1 MNQTLQEIALTTIP
15 FRVLSTIALSLGV
28 AVPVAAYETDASG
41 IKWKYYNGTPAG
53 DSLAN
58 RSYTNAG
65 LIPSGNMSGAAY
77 YAGDFNTLA
86 KPLTAPATLN
96 ELDAKISF
104 TLQEKRH
111 IDNSSIVLTN
121 DDQANIKIA
130 PGSTADVWV
139 TFMNEGAGFENSVGF
154 FTYDLNSVPVRNADG
169 SNSLRSEQ
177 IFFPRASTSF
187 PLPRSTTSGTTVYLG
202 SFTGGANGLGIG
214 FVIVANGWSSSG
226 RSASPAIPG
235 VKRGHDK
242 SWIYYSLKGLNPEC
256 VGLNPQ
262 TCTKDMHSII
272 LNDSAVTGWDGVNY
286 RRMVLGFEDF
296 KRTEGG
302 CDHDFNDVLMAI
314 HVTPESAISNLSS
327 LAVLTAS
334 NSPDS
339 DGDGV
344 TDTADEFPND
354 ATRAFSRYYPG
365 SSTWGTLAYEDLWP
379 ALGDYD
385 LNDVVVRYRS
395 REILNPARA
404 VTALEMDLRLDA
416 RGGSLRNGFAVSL
429 PGVPAANVA
438 SVVLTKDGVPVPETT
453 VVLVEGATGEQGGVV
468 FEIFDDASTLMPADN
483 APACS
488 LGGYRNTGRNCPVR
502 EHVNYKLQVSFSAA
516 MASFP
521 SPPYDA
527 FIFNSNGTNL
537 AKGTEV
543 HLPGRQP
550 TSRADVWLMGTRD
563 DRTVLNTPNT
573 YKSANGLPWALDIP
587 AEWAYPYEFL
597 DVVNAYPNIVF
608 WAQSGGASNK
618 NWYELS
624 PSLVSKTFRN
634 GR

>member
-1 MNQTLQEIALTTIP
+1 MSFMSLETALTSIP
-15 FRVLSTIALSLGV
+15 LKTLSTIALSLSAGM
-28 AVPVAAYETDASG
+28 PVAAYETDATG
-41 IKWKYYNGTPAG
+41 IKWKYYNGTAAG
-53 DSLAN
+53 DTLAN

-65 LIPSGNMSGAAY
+65 LIPSGSMSGAAY
-77 YAGDFNTLA
+77 YAGDFNTRA

-96 ELDAKISF
+96 ELDAKIGF

-111 IDNSSIVLTN
+111 IDKSSIVLTN

-130 PGSTADVWV
+130 PGRTADVWV

-154 FTYDLNSVPVRNADG
+154 FTYDLNSVPLRNADG
-169 SNSLRSEQ
+169 SNTLRTEQ

-202 SFTGGANGLGIG
+202 SFNGGANGLGIG
-214 FVIVANGWSSSG
+214 FVIVANGWGNSG
-226 RSASPAIPG
+226 RSSSPAIPG
-235 VKRGHDK
+235 VKTGHDK

-256 VGLNPQ
+256 VGRDSR
-262 TCTKDMHSII
+262 TCTTDMHSII

-286 RRMVLGFEDF
+286 RRLVLGFEDF

-327 LAVLTAS
+327 LAALTAS
-334 NSPDS
+334 TSPDT
-339 DGDGV
+339 DGDGIK
-344 TDTADEFPND
+344 DTADEFPND

-365 SSTWGTLAYEDLWP
+365 SSSWGTLAYEDLWP

-429 PGVPAANVA
+429 PGVAAANVA
-438 SVVLTKDGVPVPETT
+438 SVVLTKDGVPVNNT
-453 VVLVEGATGEQGGVV
+453 VLVAGVTGEQGGAV
-468 FEIFDDASTLMPADN
+468 FEIFDDASALMPADN
-483 APACS
+483 ASECS

-502 EHVNYKLQVSFSAA
+502 DHVTYKLQVNFSAA

-521 SPPYDA
+521 APPYDA
-527 FIFNSNGTNL
+527 FIFNSNGTTL
-537 AKGTEV
+537 AKGAEV
-543 HLPGRQP
+543 HLPGKQP
-550 TSRADVWLMGTRD
+550 TSRADVQLMGTGD
-563 DRTVLNTPNT
+563 DRTVRGTTNT
-573 YKSANGLPWALDIP
+573 YKSAKGLPWALDIP

-597 DVVNAYPNIVF
+597 DIVNAYPNIVS
-608 WAQSGGASNK
+608 WAQSGGASSK
-618 NWYELS
+618 NWYELA

>member
-1 MNQTLQEIALTTIP
+1 MTSALFNRISS
-15 FRVLSTIALSLGV
+15 LLLALC
-28 AVPVAAYETDASG
+28 AAAPVAAYETDASG

-53 DSLAN
+53 DTVSN
-58 RSYTNAG
+58 RSYSNTG
-65 LIPSGNMSGAAY
+65 LIPTGTMSGSGY
-77 YAGDFNTLA
+77 YASDFNTRA

-111 IDNSSIVLTN
+111 IDKSSIVLTN
-121 DDQANIKIA
+121 DDQANIKIG
-130 PGSTADVWV
+130 PGKTADVWV

-154 FTYDLNSVPVRNADG
+154 FTYDLNSVPTRNADG
-169 SNSLRSEQ
+169 SNTLRTEQ
-177 IFFPRASTSF
+177 IFFPRASTTF

-202 SFTGGANGLGIG
+202 SFNGGANGLGIG
-214 FVIVANGWSSSG
+214 FVIVANGWSTSG

-235 VKRGHDK
+235 VKTGHDK

-256 VGLNPQ
+256 VGKDAK
-262 TCTKDMHSII
+262 TCTTDMHSII

-286 RRMVLGFEDF
+286 RRLVLGFEDF

-302 CDHDFNDVLMAI
+302 CDHDFNDVLMAV
-314 HVTPESAISNLSS
+314 HVTPEIAISNLAS
-327 LAVLTAS
+327 LAALTAS
-334 NSPDS
+334 SSADT

-344 TDTADEFPND
+344 KDNADEFPND

-365 SSTWGTLAYEDLWP
+365 SSSWGTLAYEDLWP

-385 LNDVVVRYRS
+385 MNDVVVRYRS

-416 RGGSLRNGFAVSL
+416 RGGTIRNGFAVSL
-429 PGVPAANVA
+429 PGITAANVA
-438 SVVLTKDGVPVPETT
+438 SVVLTKDGVPVAST
-453 VVLVEGATGEQGGVV
+453 VQLAGITGERGGVV

-483 APACS
+483 ATECA
-488 LGGYRNTGRNCPVR
+488 LGGYRNTGRNCPMR
-502 EHVNYKLQVSFSAA
+502 DNVNYKLTVNFNTAI
-516 MASFP
+516 ASFP

-527 FIFNSNGTNL
+527 FIFNSSGTSV
-537 AKGTEV
+537 AKGVEV
-543 HLPGRQP
+543 HLPGKQP
-550 TSRADVWLMGTRD
+550 TSRADQRLMGTRD
-563 DRTVLNTPNT
+563 DRSVVGSAST
-573 YKSANGLPWALDIP
+573 YKSATGLPWALDIP
-587 AEWAYPYEFL
+587 AEWAYPFEFL
-597 DVVNAYPNIVF
+597 DVANAYPNIVN
-608 WAQSGGASNK
+608 WAKTSGASNK
-618 NWYELS
+618 NWYELA